1 MDWNSINWAQVWS
14 IVVVIIDYGIKIVAV
29 GTVPENRSP
38 SSSSA
43 WLLIILLVPIVGLP
57 LYLLIGSPY
66 LRGKRREIQAY
77 ATRALAGR
85 LEPDPDY
92 PPGFTA
98 PPGVAS
104 IARGNRELT
113 SFPMITGHCRRVL
126 PTDVSFDEMAAA
138 VEAAQHTVHAEFYIM
153 SWDSV
158 TDRFCTALTDAAAR
172 GVTVRVLFDQLGSQ
186 GYPEYKKLQTGL
198 TAAGV
203 QWHAMMPLHPLR
215 GQWRRPDLR
224 NHRKLLIVDD
234 EVAFM
239 GSMNMI
245 DPTYLK
251 AKNRRRNLH
260 WLDLNVE
267 VSGPIVAQLAQVFAL
282 DWFQETEE
290 LVRDRDDEAASA
302 HEHSTMA
309 PMQLVPS
316 GPGFRTEPNLRMFV
330 GLVNL
335 AQRELDLVS
344 PYFVPDEALMLAI
357 TTAAQRGVRVRFVR
371 LGARGPVHG
380 APRPAVL
387 LRRAAGGGCAH
398 PPLSGADDPAH
409 QADGGGQPARGDRV
423 VQHGHA
429 LVLPRLRGVAVRGRS
444 GDDPRPGERAA
455 GLPGQLLRADA
466 FPVAQAIGVGAL
478 HRQRDAADLGGD
490 VTAEP
495 QSWLAQYRLAQ
506 YWLATNRSWA
516 GKRVSTS
523 VP

>member
-1 MDWNSINWAQVWS
+1 MDWSSINWAQVWS
-14 IVVVIIDYGIKIVAV
+14 IVVVIIDYGIKIVAI

-66 LRGKRREIQAY
+66 LSGKRREIQAY
-77 ATRALAGR
+77 ATKALASH
-85 LEPDPDY
+85 LEPDPNY
-92 PPGFTA
+92 PPGYTA

-113 SFPMITGHCRRVL
+113 SFPMMTGHCRRVL
-126 PTDVSFDEMAAA
+126 PTDVSFDEMAEA
-138 VEAAQHTVHAEFYIM
+138 VEAAQHTVHAEFYIL

-158 TDRFCTALTDAAAR
+158 THRFCTALADAVDR

-186 GYPEYKKLQTGL
+186 GYPEYKKMQARL

-203 QWHAMMPLHPLR
+203 QWHAMMPLRPLR

-224 NHRKLLIVDD
+224 NHRKLLICDD
-234 EVAFM
+234 EFAFM

-245 DPTYLK
+245 DPTYLRK
-251 AKNRRRNLH
+251 KNLRRHLR

-267 VSGPIVAQLAQVFAL
+267 VSGPIVAQLGQVFAL
-282 DWFQETEE
+282 DWFQETGE
-290 LVRDRDDEAASA
+290 LVRERDTEAASA
-302 HEHSTMA
+302 HEHSTMS

-357 TTAAQRGVRVRFVR
+357 TTAAQRGVRVR
-371 LGARGPVHG
+371 LYA
-380 APRPAVL
+380 
-387 LRRAAGGGCAH
+387 
-398 PPLSGADDPAH
+398 SE
-409 QADGGGQPARGDRV
+409 QGDQFM
-423 VQHGHA
+423 VQHAQQSYYDA
-429 LVLPRLRGVAVRGRS
+429 LLEAGVHIHLYRKPTILHTKLMVVDNELAVIGSSNMDMRSFFLDFEVSLFAVDPEMLEDLQSVLQDYRDNSFELMLSEWRKRSLWVRYTDNVMRLTSAVM
-444 GDDPRPGERAA
+444 
-455 GLPGQLLRADA
+455 
-466 FPVAQAIGVGAL
+466 
-478 HRQRDAADLGGD
+478 
-490 VTAEP
+490 
-495 QSWLAQYRLAQ
+495 
-506 YWLATNRSWA
+506 
-516 GKRVSTS
+516 
-523 VP
+523 

>member
-357 TTAAQRGVRVRFVR
+357 TTAAQRGVRVR
-371 LGARGPVHG
+371 LYA
-380 APRPAVL
+380 
-387 LRRAAGGGCAH
+387 
-398 PPLSGADDPAH
+398 SE
-409 QADGGGQPARGDRV
+409 RGDQFMVHHAQQSYYDALLEAGVHIHLYRAPTILHTKLMV
-423 VQHGHA
+423 VDNQLAVIGSSNMDMRSFFLDFEVSLFAVDPEMIHD
-429 LVLPRLRGVAVRGRS
+429 LESVLQDYRDNSFELMLSQWRKRSVWVRYTDNVMRLTSAVM
-444 GDDPRPGERAA
+444 
-455 GLPGQLLRADA
+455 
-466 FPVAQAIGVGAL
+466 
-478 HRQRDAADLGGD
+478 
-490 VTAEP
+490 
-495 QSWLAQYRLAQ
+495 
-506 YWLATNRSWA
+506 
-516 GKRVSTS
+516 
-523 VP
+523 